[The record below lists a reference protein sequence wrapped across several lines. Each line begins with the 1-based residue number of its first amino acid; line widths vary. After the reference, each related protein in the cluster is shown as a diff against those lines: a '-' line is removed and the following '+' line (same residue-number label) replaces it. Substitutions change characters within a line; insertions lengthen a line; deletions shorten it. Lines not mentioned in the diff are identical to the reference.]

1 MSIIKNKDIYDPS
14 QGDPFAPITKGLDML
29 DNKIEETKKKM
40 VGLEK
45 TINIGDTSGAQ
56 VKELIAN
63 IQKLE
68 AEISKLKDTQA
79 AKANIEKQ
87 LAYAQ
92 EKYNAL
98 QTETAAKLAEVKVET
113 QAYNKQLMDNAKLA
127 SNTVQAVQKHRIEL
141 RELKSTLLTVNKGTK
156 EYNDAMKRAAQIT
169 DDLSDM
175 QEKIKGSAM
184 DLEGVMGNVHK
195 VTTGVAS
202 GFEIAQGMAALF
214 GSENENLA
222 KALVKVQATM
232 AIAQG
237 LQGLDGMGKA
247 FGRLMLQIRIFAQGV
262 NKALLSTGIGAFLLL
277 IGAII
282 ANWDKVKEAISGV
295 SSETKKLSVEAQKN
309 LEIEQAKTRALE
321 DSENLLRMQGYT
333 EKQIL
338 NLKLAQL
345 KTDIEAA
352 EINLQVQTKIKKQQV
367 EAEARNLK
375 ILQKGMEP
383 VMFILKV
390 IDETVAKLG
399 KFVGKKWDL
408 GLSTMF
414 GDFTKWSQSFL
425 ADPEEVK
432 AEAIAELKEQAAT
445 LLKMRDNAAAL
456 QLQLIEIENRGN
468 EERTKNAE
476 KWTKKREEI
485 EKEKLRRSK
494 LGAGNIS
501 VTGSESGVESITQQ
515 LVNEDIAALQ
525 LGAAAER
532 KILEEKFKAEQEYQ
546 EKRKELIEE
555 TTLFAA
561 QQFGALLASGEMS
574 YKNFGKFILSTA
586 LDITEKLILLAIAQI
601 YANEVV
607 KSGFLGLAKGAI
619 LTALIKGIFAGL
631 KHRVQSFAEGTE
643 FVEGSGT
650 GTSDSIP
657 ARLSRGERIVPTRI
671 NKQLLG
677 ISNNELPNLVNAG
690 LNSLQMEM
698 ALNRIDRNTSQANW
712 YLSNMGNHWIE
723 NGYRCWKD
731 IKSGIIHKIPM
742 A

>member
-352 EINLQVQTKIKKQQV
+352 ETGGHHRAGVGGWEQVRQ
-367 EAEARNLK
+367 ERREDR
-375 ILQKGMEP
+375 GRCC
-383 VMFILKV
+383 
-390 IDETVAKLG
+390 G
-399 KFVGKKWDL
+399 RR
-408 GLSTMF
+408 GL
-414 GDFTKWSQSFL
+414 
-425 ADPEEVK
+425 
-432 AEAIAELKEQAAT
+432 
-445 LLKMRDNAAAL
+445 
-456 QLQLIEIENRGN
+456 RG
-468 EERTKNAE
+468 RGPS
-476 KWTKKREEI
+476 
-485 EKEKLRRSK
+485 RSGRGYND
-494 LGAGNIS
+494 GAGP
-501 VTGSESGVESITQQ
+501 VHRGCGEDTG
-515 LVNEDIAALQ
+515 D
-525 LGAAAER
+525 R
-532 KILEEKFKAEQEYQ
+532 
-546 EKRKELIEE
+546 RRRHRRR
-555 TTLFAA
+555 
-561 QQFGALLASGEMS
+561 
-574 YKNFGKFILSTA
+574 
-586 LDITEKLILLAIAQI
+586 
-601 YANEVV
+601 
-607 KSGFLGLAKGAI
+607 
-619 LTALIKGIFAGL
+619 AGL
-631 KHRVQSFAEGTE
+631 RGGAVARRGGH
-643 FVEGSGT
+643 
-650 GTSDSIP
+650 SD
-657 ARLSRGERIVPTRI
+657 GH
-671 NKQLLG
+671 
-677 ISNNELPNLVNAG
+677 
-690 LNSLQMEM
+690 SLQGDAGM
-698 ALNRIDRNTSQANW
+698 
-712 YLSNMGNHWIE
+712 
-723 NGYRCWKD
+723 YRPSEVQRDARQC
-731 IKSGIIHKIPM
+731 HLE
-742 A
+742 